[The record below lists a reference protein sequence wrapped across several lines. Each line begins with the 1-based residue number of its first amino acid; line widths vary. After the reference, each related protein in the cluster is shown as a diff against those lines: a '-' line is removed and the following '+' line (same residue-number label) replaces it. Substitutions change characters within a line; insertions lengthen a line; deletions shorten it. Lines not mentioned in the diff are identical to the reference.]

1 MSQLG
6 IGILIG
12 VIVVLLGAVGGL
24 LWRRAARSH
33 GERHPLRWSVE
44 RVVGDKWSLAL
55 SGALPDDA
63 SEVEGPG
70 NVGRDVYAWLV
81 AHGAV
86 DVDETRLR
94 LRVRGLAGE
103 TVVIHNIRAVVEHA
117 PPYSGTLVHCPT
129 AGANSATLLVFDLDD
144 PDPQAWEWKED
155 GSRTRV
161 GNGPFFDSH
170 TVTLTREEVHDFII
184 IGQAEKLLARWH
196 IELDLEIGAHREV
209 VTVDDSGESFVTS
222 GRPAGGYESSLH
234 WAWYD
239 GQRFLPPPAYD

>member
-1 MSQLG
+1 VDQVG

-12 VIVVLLGAVGGL
+12 VAVVVLGAVGGV
-24 LWRRAARSH
+24 LWRRAARARE
-33 GERHPLRWSVE
+33 ERHPLRWSVE
-44 RVVGDKWSLAL
+44 RVVGDKWSLAF

-81 AHGAV
+81 ARGAV

-103 TVVIHNIRAVVEHA
+103 TVVIHNIRAVVEHG

-144 PDPQAWEWKED
+144 SDPQAWEWKED

-161 GNGPFFDSH
+161 GNSPFFNGN

-184 IGQAEKLLARWH
+184 IGHAGTLLARWH

-209 VTVDDSGESFVTS
+209 VVVDDSSVPFTTS
-222 GRPAGGYESSLH
+222 GRPAGGYGSSLH

-239 GQRFLPPPAYD
+239 GQRFLPPPTHD